1 MISCFPKYVTCGDV
15 KMKLENPLM
24 KKFLQFAIVCHQNN
38 RKIQSTCR
46 SETDK
51 SKHNSIQLY
60 NMASSMAPKPPLTHR
75 KQQFITNLYICTFVT
90 QLYIK
95 FLDNTFS
102 AMPTAAYTRQNIHIY
117 ILLNTY
123 IEAIDNA
130 YWYGRAIRCNAGC
143 GDQERRLYAS
153 WRHWDKVTRK
163 GDEHIKRSPICG
175 GSHDQPNITNI
186 QMSGG
191 WSSR

>member
-1 MISCFPKYVTCGDV
+1 MWRCQNEARKSIDEKVPPVAC
-15 KMKLENPLM
+15 M
-24 KKFLQFAIVCHQNN
+24 CHQNN

-51 SKHNSIQLY
+51 SKHNNSIQLY

-102 AMPTAAYTRQNIHIY
+102 AMPPATHTSINRHGHRQRV
-117 ILLNTY
+117 L
-123 IEAIDNA
+123 
-130 YWYGRAIRCNAGC
+130 GRPKRCDA
-143 GDQERRLYAS
+143 DHREKRRWRERPRTEDVCHEGIGA
-153 WRHWDKVTRK
+153 R
-163 GDEHIKRSPICG
+163 
-175 GSHDQPNITNI
+175 
-186 QMSGG
+186 
-191 WSSR
+191 